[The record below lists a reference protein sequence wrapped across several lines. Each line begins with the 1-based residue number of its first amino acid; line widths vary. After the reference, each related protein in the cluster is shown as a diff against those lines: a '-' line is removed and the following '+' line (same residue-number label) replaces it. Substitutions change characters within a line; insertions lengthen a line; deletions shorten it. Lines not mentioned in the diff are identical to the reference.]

1 MVIIDGMEFR
11 FVYCVRTQYDIIM
24 GKTTVAKYLEN
35 DPLVDRILKKLAA
48 DGIAGISDPDV
59 IRFIAA
65 TPLRFV
71 EMKYMELHNVL
82 HNPDATEDEI
92 VAALNEFGEIPMT
105 AMGKFHLN
113 ESTINRVLEYL
124 GKDFL
129 INIWVQGNQFSQTKR
144 KMMVKAENYM
154 YKGKRVLLLEAP
166 KNIKTAEDK
175 KAMKK
180 ARAGAVPDRGGNKSL
195 KEIANDETKRVD
207 LLFGS
212 SIKQRK

>member
-1 MVIIDGMEFR
+1 MVIVDGMEFR
-11 FVYCVRTQYDIIM
+11 LVYCVRTQYDIDM
-24 GKTTVAKYLEN
+24 SKTTIAKYLEN

-48 DGIAGISDPDV
+48 EEIAGISDPDV

-65 TPLRFV
+65 TQFRFV
-71 EMKYMELHNVL
+71 EAKYMELHNVL

-92 VAALNEFGEIPMT
+92 LNALKEFGEIPMT

-113 ESTINRVLEYL
+113 ESTINRLLEYA

-144 KMMVKAENYM
+144 KMMVKAENYV
-154 YKGKRVLLLEAP
+154 YKGKRVILLDAATMT
-166 KNIKTAEDK
+166 KTEEGKELAK
-175 KAMKK
+175 KLRKGWK
-180 ARAGAVPDRGGNKSL
+180 PDRGGDKTL

-212 SIKQRK
+212 SIKQKK